1 MENSNR
7 LYKEAEKLCKEIK
20 TANFSWSEQDKRFE
34 KLLNEFFKNP
44 TQVYGSSSAIIFK
57 KLNEVFENYIK
68 SSGNDDI
75 SYNFFVLQC
84 RIDCFFARLIELYDL
99 NTINEILGTTTKIR
113 ISDEIE
119 ELLYKAWEK
128 VDAIAMEVANYLAN
142 SNVKYDDVTEMTIG
156 VDKKVKSKFIDHP
169 EIQEHEGLWIRVFIM
184 IYENKETLVKMAIVP
199 QDEGGAAITYD
210 ITSFCKKLIKTL
222 A

>member
-1 MENSNR
+1 MGNGNR
-7 LYKEAEKLCKEIK
+7 LYKEAETLCKETK

-44 TQVYGSSSAIIFK
+44 TQEYVFSSASIFR

-75 SYNFFVLQC
+75 YYNSFVLQC

-99 NTINEILGTTTKIR
+99 NTIEEILGTTNRIS
-113 ISDEIE
+113 ISDEIK

-128 VDAIAMEVANYLAN
+128 VDAIALELANYLVN
-142 SNVKYDDVTEMTIG
+142 SNVKCEDVTEMSIG
-156 VDKKVKSKFIDHP
+156 VRKKAKSKFIDYP
-169 EIQEHEGLWIRVFIM
+169 EIQEYEGLWIRVCIM
-184 IYENKETLVKMAIVP
+184 FYENKETVVKMIIVP
-199 QDEGGAAITYD
+199 QKECGAAITYD
-210 ITSFCKKLIKTL
+210 ITSYCKKWINTL